1 MNLNI
6 NNFRELSGYTNK
18 DGKTIKS
25 GKIFR
30 GAALDKITDEEA
42 TYMEDTLGIRYILDY
57 RDEEEANLTPDYHFS
72 KASYERISALHI
84 DDQEGFD
91 FGNMMSD
98 GMTVDKLKAMLEY
111 LQLGYKYMPFNNDAY
126 KRLFEILLEDN
137 GHIYFHCSAG
147 KDRTGISAFLIMMAL
162 GMSEEDGV
170 KEYMKSNDYL
180 KSYVANFY
188 KEHPSAHLA
197 KKYVDKL
204 LFVQEENIRLVI
216 KTMYEKYPSYEEYFE
231 KELNVDQIK
240 IAKLKKIYL
249 D

>member
-6 NNFRELSGYTNK
+6 NNFRELSGYSNK

-42 TYMEDTLGIRYILDY
+42 TYMEDILGIRYILDY

-72 KASYERISALHI
+72 KAVYERISAIHI

-91 FGNMMSD
+91 FGNMMS
-98 GMTVDKLKAMLEY
+98 GKMTVNKLKAMIDY
-111 LQLGYKYMPFNNDAY
+111 LQLGYKYMPFNSEAY
-126 KRLFEILLEDN
+126 TRLFEILLENN

-147 KDRTGISAFLIMMAL
+147 KDRTGVSAFLIMMAL

-170 KEYMKSNDYL
+170 KEYLKSNENL
-180 KSYVANFY
+180 KSFVANFY

-197 KKYVDKL
+197 KKYVDRL
-204 LFVQEENIRLVI
+204 LFVQEENIRLTI
-216 KTMYEKYPSYEEYFE
+216 NAIHEKYSSYEEYFE
-231 KELNVDQIK
+231 KELNVDHIK
-240 IAKLKKIYL
+240 LLRLKEIYL

>member
-1 MNLNI
+1 MKLNI

-18 DGKTIKS
+18 DGKTMKS

-30 GAALDKITDEEA
+30 GAALDQITDEEA

-57 RDEEEANLTPDYHFS
+57 RDEGEAHLTPDYHFS

-91 FGNMMSD
+91 FGNMMS
-98 GMTVDKLKAMLEY
+98 GKMTVAKLKGMLEY

-147 KDRTGISAFLIMMAL
+147 KDRTGVSAFLIMMAL

-180 KSYVANFY
+180 KSYVVNFY
-188 KEHPSAHLA
+188 KEHPSAHLV

-216 KTMYEKYPSYEEYFE
+216 KTMHDKYPSYEEYFE
-231 KELNVDQIK
+231 KELNVDQT
-240 IAKLKKIYL
+240 KLLRLKEIYL